1 MKITLSPTGEPY
13 GHLFEA
19 PLALER
25 RGQTLVIN
33 GQELDFSVIPAGA
46 TLPDGAAATGCPYI
60 VGDIERDEDGVLH
73 ITVMLPH
80 ASNAPYEAR
89 FPEPVID
96 PADGVVPLPET
107 GWPIPE
113 PVMPEPAPEQEEQH
127 D

>member
-1 MKITLSPTGEPY
+1 MIIKLSPTGEPY
-13 GHLFEA
+13 GHPFEA
-19 PLALER
+19 ALELER
-25 RGQTLVIN
+25 HGQTLVIN

-60 VGDIERDEDGVLH
+60 VGSIERDDAGVLH

-89 FPEPVID
+89 FPDPIID

-107 GWPIPE
+107 GWPIP
-113 PVMPEPAPEQEEQH
+113 AAAQEETT
-127 D
+127 DDN